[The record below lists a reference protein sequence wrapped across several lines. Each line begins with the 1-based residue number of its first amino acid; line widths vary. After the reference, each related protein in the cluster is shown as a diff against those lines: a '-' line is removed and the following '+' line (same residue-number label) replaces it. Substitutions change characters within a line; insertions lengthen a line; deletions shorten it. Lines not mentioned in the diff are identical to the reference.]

1 MSWKSRLA
9 ETFLRFLSS
18 DDFREVAGPATVQ
31 MAGRM
36 KQEEKLAFFRRFVE
50 EHLGTLLAGLERAE
64 RAALM
69 NTLLPTLAREFPLTD
84 PSGLSPSGR
93 SLDIQGAF
101 SATGDPWAEGDEEA

>member
-9 ETFLRFLSS
+9 QTFLRFLSPR
-18 DDFREVAGPATVQ
+18 DFRAVAGPATVQ

-36 KQEEKLAFFRRFVE
+36 EQEEKLAFFRRFVE

-64 RAALM
+64 RASLM
-69 NTLLPTLAREFPLTD
+69 NALLPTLAQEFPLAD
-84 PSGLSPSGR
+84 
-93 SLDIQGAF
+93 LDILGAF